1 MRKHILLLEMHN
13 LRTMLLEDRIAFL
26 QKNYLDRLAKSNLG
40 NRAGREMMMAINAMD
55 IGPQQ
60 PGTQAQEAVAQKL
73 FAYIVQFDP
82 DGTKR
87 NAQWLLNLLLKNNMQ
102 LEDLPEARDMIT
114 AFMQHQRQLPAEQR
128 DLNRFKSLGD
138 LEAALQPL
146 KGTQVVSQRQADRQV
161 EQGMYT
167 QAQVVYN
174 DAQYRI
180 LIPKTVEAA
189 TYFGVNTRW
198 CTAYTDPARNMFNH
212 YAKQGPLYIV
222 LDKANNRR
230 WQFHFESDQFMDEM
244 DRQINLQ
251 QFVQEHP
258 AVAKFFESLDQ
269 NGEQVST
276 FEGSPVF
283 KAEDPSD
290 RSSGTITFSKG
301 GTGKGLL
308 AGRARL
314 RLRFKNNT
322 IYGGDNISVLGR
334 GRGGWPWNVYE
345 NAEEIEQVFNDIGLP
360 VASGLAH
367 NLADFDV
374 FQGSEHFGSLAD
386 VGKRILKVGEGYE
399 WRSTTVESSSYYV
412 LVNGDESEI
421 AAFLNEES
429 KSFLCEKPQTKEQQ
443 HAIAKL
449 VAILDIDDYAHDE
462 DAFNAYDLD
471 DDAHAHLMDAKP
483 HLARVDALYEK
494 HGAQYP
500 AFRRALKSILTRGDV
515 NFTDEYVGD
524 RLILERYKDAHDLAE
539 ENGDK
544 SAKWF
549 SEVLTGDEH
558 IHVDASEVDRSD
570 VEEMLGW
577 LKPDQVR
584 RFGEMLAAE
593 HEDWIS
599 DQQEYDEDFEFDPTD
614 IDQIAELLMETQD
627 YDNLSPF
634 NSAKASG
641 YETGANDEAQKI
653 WEDEFKNNPYILFKD
668 ESAAEEP
675 EQGELDL
682 GDKPKAAKYTAEYR
696 WDTEA
701 VVAPRIEDILSEIK
715 QEPSLDQW
723 RYEGK
728 WLSLKE
734 QKIGPEEPS
743 YGFTDYS
750 DEAAKDRFLDE
761 IDSVLPDD
769 PRQP

>member
-1 MRKHILLLEMHN
+1 MRKHIMLLEMHN

-26 QKNYLDRLAKSNLG
+26 QKNYMERLAKSTLWF
-40 NRAGREMMMAINAMD
+40 RATPEVKREIAAME
-55 IGPQQ
+55 GPPQTN
-60 PGTQAQEAVAQKL
+60 PAETPTGKL

-102 LEDLPEARDMIT
+102 IEDLPEARDMIT

-128 DLNRFKSLGD
+128 DLNRFKNLGD

-161 EQGMYT
+161 EQGMFA
-167 QAQVVYN
+167 QADVVYN

-198 CTAYTDPARNMFNH
+198 CTAYTDPARNMFNT

-230 WQFHFESDQFMDEM
+230 WQFHFESNQFMDEM

-258 AVAKFFESLDQ
+258 PVAKFFESLDK

-276 FEGSPVF
+276 FEGNAVF
-283 KAEDPSD
+283 KNEDPTAPGK
-290 RSSGTITFSKG
+290 GTIVFTSG
-301 GTGKGLL
+301 GSGKGLL
-308 AGRARL
+308 AGRAKL
-314 RLRFKNNT
+314 RLAYMNDT
-322 IYGGDNISVLGR
+322 LYGGDNIGALGR
-334 GRGGWPWNVYE
+334 GRGKWPWATYD
-345 NAEEIEQVFNDIGLP
+345 NAEALEQVLNDLGMS
-360 VASGLAH
+360 VSEGMAH
-367 NLADFDV
+367 NLADFDI
-374 FQGSEHFGSLAD
+374 FQGSEQFGSLAD
-386 VGKRILKVGEGYE
+386 VGARVLKVGEGYE
-399 WRSTTVESSSYYV
+399 WRGATIGESAYYV
-412 LVNGDESEI
+412 LVNDGVAEVS
-421 AAFLNEES
+421 AFLNEEN
-429 KSFLCEKPQTKEQQ
+429 KSFLCVKPETKEQQ

-449 VAILDIDDYAHDE
+449 VAILDIEDYAHDD

-471 DDAHAHLMDAKP
+471 DDAHAHIMDAKP

-494 HGAQYP
+494 HGPQYP
-500 AFRRALKSILTRGDV
+500 AFRKALKSILTRGDV

-524 RLILERYKDAHDLAE
+524 RLILERYDNAHELADD
-539 ENGDK
+539 NGDK

-549 SEVLTGDEH
+549 SDVLTGDEH
-558 IHVDASEVDRSD
+558 INVHSGEVDRSD

-584 RFGEMLAAE
+584 RFGEMLAVE
-593 HEDWIS
+593 HEEWIT

-614 IDQIAELLMETQD
+614 IDQIAELLMETED

-634 NSAKASG
+634 NSAKSSG
-641 YETGANDEAQKI
+641 YETGANDEASKI
-653 WEDEFKNNPYILFKD
+653 WQDAFTSNPYILFKD
-668 ESAAEEP
+668 DRAEEEP

-696 WDTEA
+696 WDAEA
-701 VVAPRIEDILSEIK
+701 VVAPRIEEILAEIK
-715 QEPSLDQW
+715 AEPSLDQW

-734 QKIGPEEPS
+734 QKISPEEPS

-750 DEAAKDRFLDE
+750 DEAAKERFLDE
-761 IDSVLPDD
+761 IESILPDASD
-769 PRQP
+769 QP